1 MIRDV
6 HLTLA
11 VLNGKNVNLIKSQL
25 NNSQI
30 IKRLAHRRA
39 FEIRS
44 IRNCFSFTPVNHSQ
58 RNAQLEAG
66 KVTCGNIF
74 FPRNSK
80 PTVRLKLENL
90 QLQKEST
97 KRGIL
102 AVLNFSDHVISG
114 ILRKSDK
121 GRKRFRCREKL
132 HVAMQGPGRF
142 PTCSHLIATRGKI
155 EFHDDAKL
163 KLHFLALQ
171 TDNHQT

>member
-1 MIRDV
+1 MGVSQTAMIRDV

-30 IKRLAHRRA
+30 IKRLARRRA

-44 IRNCFSFTPVNHSQ
+44 IRKYFPFKPVNHSQ
-58 RNAQLEAG
+58 RNGQLDAG

-74 FPRNSK
+74 FPQNSK

-102 AVLNFSDHVISG
+102 AVLNFSDHVISV
-114 ILRKSDK
+114 ILRKVTKVAK
-121 GRKRFRCREKL
+121 GLDVE
-132 HVAMQGPGRF
+132 
-142 PTCSHLIATRGKI
+142 
-155 EFHDDAKL
+155 
-163 KLHFLALQ
+163 
-171 TDNHQT
+171 